1 MQLFRFG
8 TFVKFPQKNEQIS
21 LPVKYF
27 YNIISNNPTIQK
39 ILITIE
45 IEFIALAS
53 PASPP
58 SSFVN
63 AGAAEAIGLNG
74 NIVRACLTS
83 NENGNKK

>member
-1 MQLFRFG
+1 M
-8 TFVKFPQKNEQIS
+8 
-21 LPVKYF
+21 
-27 YNIISNNPTIQK
+27 
-39 ILITIE
+39 E
-45 IEFIALAS
+45 IELSALAS
-53 PASPP
+53 PTSSP